1 MAATGP
7 ANIAAFQRL
16 RQHGPTLVSML
27 LLGALW
33 LAQVTPY
40 PNPAND
46 AGRYLTLGTS
56 LARSGEL
63 RLLNQPDRPLDTLYP
78 PLFPAIIALCIRITG
93 HPAGEVI
100 LLVKVLQLLFLLATL
115 PLLALLLER
124 SGLPRTLRTA
134 ALITAATAP
143 AFASYANEVMSE
155 APFLFFCLA
164 AITLVETDSHAT
176 AATEKGAV
184 WRRILALLC
193 ATLAFFTRTAGLALL
208 LALSITFWRRSGYRW
223 GIIAL
228 TVALVVSAG
237 WQWRN
242 QHIIRHAPPGTQHA
256 TYLDQFTLRDPTR
269 AGAGRIP
276 LTPAGLLERVREG
289 FPVYLGMI
297 PRAVLHTMSR
307 HAPLWNTLFWVLAVP
322 MGLLILAGG
331 VVAWQR
337 GLTLAAG
344 FAALFWVLT
353 ALWPWR
359 DPRFLVPLLPCF
371 LLFLFLG
378 VESLAG
384 RLPPHLPAGARNALA
399 ATSAA
404 LLLAY
409 FGQVHL
415 TIIQRE
421 RLPVLPGF
429 PFGRT
434 LAEAGFYAAATW
446 LRAHTPP
453 DSVIMGRPAYLLFLY
468 SDRPSIQIEPHPRP
482 AVQEQ
487 AARRRQVDYL
497 LQDAWPWSRTRQY
510 TDPYLR
516 AYAHCWRLAWQEP
529 RSGVRIWQR
538 TAPYAVP
545 NTVQHTPH
553 ASPPARRALH

>member
-1 MAATGP
+1 M
-7 ANIAAFQRL
+7 
-16 RQHGPTLVSML
+16 ML
-27 LLGALW
+27 LSALW

-78 PLFPAIIALCIRITG
+78 PLFPAIIALCIRVTG
-93 HPAGEVI
+93 RNAGEVI
-100 LLVKVLQLLFLLATL
+100 LLIKVIQLLFLLATL

-124 SGLPRTLRTA
+124 SGLSRALRDAT
-134 ALITAATAP
+134 LITAATTP
-143 AFASYANEVMSE
+143 ALASYANEVMSE

-164 AITLVETDSHAT
+164 AIVLVETERRAT
-176 AATEKGAV
+176 AETKKSAAG
-184 WRRILALLC
+184 RRALALLC
-193 ATLAFFTRTAGLALL
+193 ALLAFFTRTAGLALL
-208 LALSITFWRRSGYRW
+208 LALGIAFWRRFGRRW
-223 GIIAL
+223 GALAL
-228 TVALVVSAG
+228 TVALIASAG

-242 QHIIRHAPPGTQHA
+242 QNIIRHAPPGTQHA

-269 AGAGRIP
+269 PGTGRIP
-276 LTPAGLLERVREG
+276 LTPAGLLERARDG
-289 FPVYLGMI
+289 FPAYLGMI
-297 PRAVLHTMSR
+297 PRTVLHTMSR
-307 HAPLWNTLFWVLAVP
+307 HAPFWNALFWVLAVP
-322 MGLLILAGG
+322 IGLVILGG
-331 VVAWQR
+331 GIIAWQR

-344 FAALFWVLT
+344 FAAFFWVFT

-378 VESLAG
+378 TEAMAG
-384 RLPPHLPAGARNALA
+384 RMQPHLPASARNVLGVAA
-399 ATSAA
+399 AT

-409 FGQVHL
+409 FGQVHC
-415 TIIQRE
+415 TIIRRE
-421 RLPVLPGF
+421 RLPSLPGF

-434 LAEAGFYAAATW
+434 PAEAGFYAAAAW
-446 LRAHTPP
+446 LRTHTPP
-453 DSVIMGRPAYLLFLY
+453 DSVLMGRPAYLLFIY

-510 TDPYLR
+510 TDPYLH
-516 AYAHCWRLAWQEP
+516 AYAHCWRLVWQEP

-538 TAPYAVP
+538 TAPYFAP
-545 NTVQHTPH
+545 STVQNTPRKLLPAQRTPH
-553 ASPPARRALH
+553 